1 MKKWLLVL
9 VVLIAA
15 LSVGAWLL
23 LRKTDRAPT
32 QYKYTTVA
40 RADVSQVVTGSG
52 TVRPTQTLT
61 QRVFRQGTVTSV
73 GVTEG
78 ASVMLGQELFRIDDQ
93 PVYALNG
100 LAPFYR
106 VLTSDKDK
114 GGDVTALQNLL
125 KSFGYYTGGVSG
137 TYSED
142 TQTALKDFLEVRGL
156 TATSK
161 VGPET
166 FQTVSSDAVVLS
178 LPISVGDR
186 LQPGQVAMTT
196 MSRNSYKAVID
207 VNEIDIA
214 QVKVGKK
221 ATMTLGALPGQTF
234 AGIVTDVSPGLAPAS
249 SATAGIASAGGVG
262 GTSTV
267 VTFPVTLA
275 FDSVTDAVKSG
286 MSVDANIVLD
296 TAVNVLTVPISALQ
310 LDATTTYVEVPAADE
325 KSAPVRV
332 DVEVGLRSETLAEI
346 TNGLSEGQTVIE
358 GLDVNSIALPSGGL
372 LSRPDQ
378 LRGKQGAG
386 Q

>member
-23 LRKTDRAPT
+23 LRKTDRVPT

-249 SATAGIASAGGVG
+249 SATAGIASAGG
-262 GTSTV
+262 
-267 VTFPVTLA
+267 
-275 FDSVTDAVKSG
+275 
-286 MSVDANIVLD
+286 
-296 TAVNVLTVPISALQ
+296 
-310 LDATTTYVEVPAADE
+310 
-325 KSAPVRV
+325 
-332 DVEVGLRSETLAEI
+332 
-346 TNGLSEGQTVIE
+346 
-358 GLDVNSIALPSGGL
+358 
-372 LSRPDQ
+372 
-378 LRGKQGAG
+378 
-386 Q
+386 